1 MMKRG
6 NSRVNQVDNSSS
18 PGLRSKTTVVRNVVQ
33 NGKNSKLST
42 EQNIFVNE
50 DYDNWLQHLEILL
63 LVN

>member
-6 NSRVNQVDNSSS
+6 NSRVNQVDNSYS
-18 PGLRSKTTVVRNVVQ
+18 PGLRSKTNVFRSVVQ

-50 DYDNWLQHLEILL
+50 DYDN
-63 LVN
+63 